1 MLVELLHAVTEAP
14 PAVPAGFLL
23 PAETLQSGWF
33 QALAIFVAAN
43 TVVYAVI
50 SLAKLIPRRRE

>member
-1 MLVELLHAVTEAP
+1 MLVELLRVAAGAP
-14 PAVPAGFLL
+14 SPVPAGFLL
-23 PAETLQSGWF
+23 PVETLQSGWF

-50 SLAKLIPRRRE
+50 SLAKLVPRRRE